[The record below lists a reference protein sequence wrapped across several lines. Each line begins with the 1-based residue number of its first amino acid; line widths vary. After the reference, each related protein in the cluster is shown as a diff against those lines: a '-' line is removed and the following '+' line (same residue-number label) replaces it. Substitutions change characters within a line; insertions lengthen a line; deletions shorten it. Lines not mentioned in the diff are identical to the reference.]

1 MENPVD
7 CPKVIPNMTNL
18 KLFCVAPCQVLQL
31 LPPQPNCKG
40 YNFPCCYTQ
49 YNSNSSFLTATKHMV
64 AAYTIAWLRKLKLY
78 YCTWCLRADR
88 KREQCPL
95 CVCIIK

>member
-49 YNSNSSFLTATKHMV
+49 YNSNSSFLTATKHGCS
-64 AAYTIAWLRKLKLY
+64 LY
-78 YCTWCLRADR
+78 NSLAEKAEALLLYVVP
-88 KREQCPL
+88 KS
-95 CVCIIK
+95 